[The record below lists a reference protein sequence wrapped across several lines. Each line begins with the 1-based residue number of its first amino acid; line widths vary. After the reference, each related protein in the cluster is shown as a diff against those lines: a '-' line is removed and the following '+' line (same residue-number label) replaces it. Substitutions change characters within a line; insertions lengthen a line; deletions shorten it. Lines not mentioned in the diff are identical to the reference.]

1 MASDAYTLQPAIP
14 EGTMVPLITH
24 YTIAFW
30 KKFLEGDDG
39 YMRYLTPG
47 YAKRNGFEAVVESSD
62 VAPATARKARCR
74 VTARRRRCVSWRR
87 RAQSTSRRLS
97 LP

>member
-1 MASDAYTLQPAIP
+1 MASDAYPLQPAIP

-39 YMRYLTPG
+39 YM
-47 YAKRNGFEAVVESSD
+47 
-62 VAPATARKARCR
+62 
-74 VTARRRRCVSWRR
+74 
-87 RAQSTSRRLS
+87 ST
-97 LP
+97 